1 MNKRGLGR
9 GLGALIPGAEEE
21 SSATEIALDRIVPN
35 PHQPRR
41 NFDQQALEELA
52 QSIAQHGLLQPIV
65 LRPWQGDYQLVAG
78 ERRFRAAKLAGLS
91 TIPAVILELS
101 DRQVA
106 EIALVENL
114 QREDLNPIEEAE
126 AYKRLIE
133 EFNITQEAL
142 ASRIGKSRSAIANAM
157 RLLNLAPPVRNLV
170 AQGRLTPGHAR
181 TVLSLPEAE
190 QVRAAEAI
198 LSQGL
203 TVRAAEKAKGAVRK
217 KRTQPGHDPNNAAVQ
232 LQLMER
238 LGTRVH
244 LEEKNGKG
252 RIIIEFYSSEDAN
265 RIIQSILA

>member
-21 SSATEIALDRIVPN
+21 SGATDVALDRIVPN

-41 NFDQQALEELA
+41 NFDGQALEELA

-91 TIPAVILELS
+91 TIPAIVMELS

-133 EFNITQEAL
+133 EFNLTQEAL
-142 ASRIGKSRSAIANAM
+142 AARIGKSRPAIANAL
-157 RLLNLAPPVRNLV
+157 RLLNL
-170 AQGRLTPGHAR
+170 
-181 TVLSLPEAE
+181 
-190 QVRAAEAI
+190 
-198 LSQGL
+198 
-203 TVRAAEKAKGAVRK
+203 
-217 KRTQPGHDPNNAAVQ
+217 
-232 LQLMER
+232 
-238 LGTRVH
+238 
-244 LEEKNGKG
+244 
-252 RIIIEFYSSEDAN
+252 
-265 RIIQSILA
+265 